1 MTQLS
6 GRSSHNMSQELSLKS
21 SMKWLTSKLHALKK
35 YLTASGINGRED
47 SLNYKINYGTI
58 QCNWTI
64 RKSSKRLIDEN
75 FNSALFL
82 RVRDIS
88 GDGTNASVTLETTT
102 STNHADIHLPTTQGK
117 ILLELGYKAY
127 KGDFITLEY
136 KIFNLSEKK
145 IKAIR
150 YIDWFTIEPENIHQR
165 MYEMA
170 TRGVPAGGSEQQ
182 T

>member
-1 MTQLS
+1 
-6 GRSSHNMSQELSLKS
+6 
-21 SMKWLTSKLHALKK
+21 MKWLISKLNTLKK
-35 YLTASGINGRED
+35 YLPIRGKNSRDD
-47 SLNYKINYGTI
+47 SLNYKINYGAI
-58 QCNWTI
+58 QCNWKI

-82 RVRDIS
+82 RIRDIS

-102 STNHADIHLPTTQGK
+102 STNYAEIHLPTTQGR

-136 KIFNLSEKK
+136 KIFNLGEKK
-145 IKAIR
+145 IKEIR
-150 YIDWFTIEPENIHQR
+150 YIDWFEIESENIHQQ
-165 MYEMA
+165 MYEITTRRIA
-170 TRGVPAGGSEQQ
+170 TGGSEQR

>member
-1 MTQLS
+1 
-6 GRSSHNMSQELSLKS
+6 
-21 SMKWLTSKLHALKK
+21 MKWLRTKINTLKK
-35 YLTASGINGRED
+35 YLTTSDINSRED

-64 RKSSKRLIDEN
+64 RKSSKKLIDEN

-102 STNHADIHLPTTQGK
+102 STDHADIHLPTTQGK

-136 KIFNLSEKK
+136 KIFNLGEKK

-150 YIDWFTIEPENIHQR
+150 YIDWFNIEPDNIHQQ

-170 TRGVPAGGSEQQ
+170 TRGVPAGGSERR

>member
-1 MTQLS
+1 MKILNRGT
-6 GRSSHNMSQELSLKS
+6 SL
-21 SMKWLTSKLHALKK
+21 
-35 YLTASGINGRED
+35 YASTG
-47 SLNYKINYGTI
+47 
-58 QCNWTI
+58 
-64 RKSSKRLIDEN
+64 
-75 FNSALFL
+75 
-82 RVRDIS
+82 
-88 GDGTNASVTLETTT
+88 

-136 KIFNLSEKK
+136 KIFNLGEKK

-150 YIDWFTIEPENIHQR
+150 YIDWFNIEAENIHQQ
-165 MYEMA
+165 MYEIA

>member
-1 MTQLS
+1 
-6 GRSSHNMSQELSLKS
+6 
-21 SMKWLTSKLHALKK
+21 MKWLTSKLNDLKK
-35 YLTASGINGRED
+35 YLPTRHKNNRED
-47 SLNYKINYGTI
+47 SLNCKINYGTI

-82 RVRDIS
+82 RIRDIS

-102 STNHADIHLPTTQGK
+102 STNHAEIHLPTTQGK

-136 KIFNLSEKK
+136 KIFNLEEKK
-145 IKAIR
+145 IKEIR
-150 YIDWFTIEPENIHQR
+150 YIDWFKLEPENIHQQ
-165 MYEMA
+165 MYEIA
-170 TRGVPAGGSEQQ
+170 TKGVAAGGSEQRA
-182 T
+182 

>member
-1 MTQLS
+1 
-6 GRSSHNMSQELSLKS
+6 
-21 SMKWLTSKLHALKK
+21 MKWLISKLNTLKK
-35 YLTASGINGRED
+35 YLPIRGKNSRDD
-47 SLNYKINYGTI
+47 SLNYKINYGAI

-82 RVRDIS
+82 RIRDIS

-102 STNHADIHLPTTQGK
+102 STNHAEIHLPTTQGK

-136 KIFNLSEKK
+136 KIINLGEKN
-145 IKAIR
+145 IKEIR
-150 YIDWFTIEPENIHQR
+150 YIDWFEIEPENIHQQ
-165 MYEMA
+165 MYEIA
-170 TRGVPAGGSEQQ
+170 TRGVAAGGSEQRS
-182 T
+182 

>member
-1 MTQLS
+1 
-6 GRSSHNMSQELSLKS
+6 
-21 SMKWLTSKLHALKK
+21 MKWLISKLNTLKK
-35 YLTASGINGRED
+35 YLPTRDKNSRDD
-47 SLNYKINYGTI
+47 SLNYKINYGAV

-82 RVRDIS
+82 RLRDIS
-88 GDGTNASVTLETTT
+88 GDGTNASVTRETTT
-102 STNHADIHLPTTQGK
+102 STNHAEIHLPTTQGK

-136 KIFNLSEKK
+136 KIFNLGEKK
-145 IKAIR
+145 IKEIR
-150 YIDWFTIEPENIHQR
+150 YIDWFEIEPENIHQQ
-165 MYEMA
+165 MYEIA
-170 TRGVPAGGSEQQ
+170 TRRIATGGSEQR

>member
-1 MTQLS
+1 M
-6 GRSSHNMSQELSLKS
+6 
-21 SMKWLTSKLHALKK
+21 SKLNTLKK
-35 YLTASGINGRED
+35 YLPDRNKNSRDD
-47 SLNYKINYGTI
+47 SLNYKINYGAV

-82 RVRDIS
+82 RIRDIS

-102 STNHADIHLPTTQGK
+102 STNHAEIHLPTTQGK

-136 KIFNLSEKK
+136 KNFNLGEKK
-145 IKAIR
+145 IKEIR
-150 YIDWFTIEPENIHQR
+150 YIEWFKTEPENIHHQ
-165 MYEMA
+165 MYEIA
-170 TRGVPAGGSEQQ
+170 TKGVAAGGSEQRA
-182 T
+182 

>member
-1 MTQLS
+1 
-6 GRSSHNMSQELSLKS
+6 
-21 SMKWLTSKLHALKK
+21 MKWLRSKLNSLKK
-35 YLTASGINGRED
+35 YLTASGINSRED
-47 SLNYKINYGTI
+47 SLNYKINFGTI

-102 STNHADIHLPTTQGK
+102 STDHADIHLPTTQGK

-127 KGDFITLEY
+127 KGYFITLEY
-136 KIFNLSEKK
+136 KIFNLGEKK

-150 YIDWFTIEPENIHQR
+150 YIDWFNIEPDNIHQQ

-170 TRGVPAGGSEQQ
+170 TRGVAAGGSERR

>member
-1 MTQLS
+1 
-6 GRSSHNMSQELSLKS
+6 
-21 SMKWLTSKLHALKK
+21 MKWLRSKINTLKK
-35 YLTASGINGRED
+35 YLTASSINSRED

-170 TRGVPAGGSEQQ
+170 TRGVPVGGSEQR

>member
-1 MTQLS
+1 
-6 GRSSHNMSQELSLKS
+6 
-21 SMKWLTSKLHALKK
+21 MKWLTSKLKALKK
-35 YLTASGINGRED
+35 YLPSSGIDCREGN
-47 SLNYKINYGTI
+47 LNYTLQHGTI

-64 RKSSKRLIDEN
+64 RKRSKCLIDEN

-82 RVRDIS
+82 RIRDIS

-102 STNHADIHLPTTQGK
+102 STSHAEIHLPTTQGK

-136 KIFNLSEKK
+136 KICNLEKKK

-150 YIDWFTIEPENIHQR
+150 YIDWFNIEAENIHQR
-165 MYEMA
+165 MYEIA

>member
-1 MTQLS
+1 
-6 GRSSHNMSQELSLKS
+6 
-21 SMKWLTSKLHALKK
+21 MKWLRTKINTLKK
-35 YLTASGINGRED
+35 YLTTSDISSKED

-136 KIFNLSEKK
+136 RIFNLGEKK
-145 IKAIR
+145 IRAIR
-150 YIDWFTIEPENIHQR
+150 YIDWFNIEPDNIHQK

-170 TRGVPAGGSEQQ
+170 TRGVPAGGSEQRI
-182 T
+182 

>member
-1 MTQLS
+1 
-6 GRSSHNMSQELSLKS
+6 
-21 SMKWLTSKLHALKK
+21 MKWLTSKLDTLKK
-35 YLTASGINGRED
+35 YLPTRGKNSRDD
-47 SLNYKINYGTI
+47 SLNYKINYGAV

-82 RVRDIS
+82 RLRDIS

-102 STNHADIHLPTTQGK
+102 STNHAEIHLPTTQGK

-136 KIFNLSEKK
+136 KIFNLGEKK
-145 IKAIR
+145 IKEIR
-150 YIDWFTIEPENIHQR
+150 YIDWFEIEPENIHQQ
-165 MYEMA
+165 MYEIA
-170 TRGVPAGGSEQQ
+170 TRRIATGGSEQR

>member
-1 MTQLS
+1 
-6 GRSSHNMSQELSLKS
+6 
-21 SMKWLTSKLHALKK
+21 MKWLRSKIKSLKK
-35 YLTASGINGRED
+35 YLTASGINSRED

-64 RKSSKRLIDEN
+64 RKSSKKLIDEN

-102 STNHADIHLPTTQGK
+102 STDHADIHLPTTQGK

-136 KIFNLSEKK
+136 KIFNLGEKK

-150 YIDWFTIEPENIHQR
+150 YIDWFNIEPDNIHQQ

-170 TRGVPAGGSEQQ
+170 TRGVPAGGSERR